1 MLSRSLKAGLLF
13 AFWALLTDGA
23 GAESLY
29 KEETFR
35 PLTADHRAYRVGDA
49 LTVLV
54 FENSSASSSADTT
67 TNKTGGTGI
76 SFHNPNT
83 NTDKKPRL
91 DLSED
96 FTGSGKINR
105 SGKLLAQL
113 TVNVKAVA
121 PNGDLFVA
129 GTQLIEVNG
138 EKQSIVLEG
147 RVRPVDISDGN
158 AVVSSRLAD
167 AKISYV
173 GDGVIS
179 ERQRPGFLIRILS
192 LLGLL

>member
-1 MLSRSLKAGLLF
+1 MKSKLLVIACLILALSPVLV
-13 AFWALLTDGA
+13 GA
-23 GAESLY
+23 DSLY
-29 KEETFR
+29 QESTFR
-35 PLTADHRAYRVGDA
+35 SLTADHRAYRVGDA

-54 FENSSASSSADTT
+54 LENASASSSADTT
-67 TNKTGGTGI
+67 TNKTGGFGVTVHGVNGATPI
-76 SFHNPNT
+76 RT
-83 NTDKKPRL
+83 YGV
-91 DLSED
+91 DLNEESSG
-96 FTGSGKINR
+96 TGKIQR

-113 TVNVKAVA
+113 TVNVKALA

-158 AVVSSRLAD
+158 TVASSRLAD

>member
-1 MLSRSLKAGLLF
+1 MKSRLLVIACLILALSPVLV
-13 AFWALLTDGA
+13 GA
-23 GAESLY
+23 DSLY
-29 KEETFR
+29 QESTFR
-35 PLTADHRAYRVGDA
+35 SLTADHRAYRVGDA

-54 FENSSASSSADTT
+54 LENASASSSADTT
-67 TNKTGGTGI
+67 TNKTGGFGVTVHGVNGATPI
-76 SFHNPNT
+76 RT
-83 NTDKKPRL
+83 YGV
-91 DLSED
+91 DLNEESSG
-96 FTGSGKINR
+96 TGKIQR

-113 TVNVKAVA
+113 TVNVKALA

-158 AVVSSRLAD
+158 TVASSRLAD